1 MAKRSKAPFEYE
13 AGSKYGAQMGRRS
26 TPLAELVGKVKL
38 QRVKMYDG
46 DYDKGGAYWGAP
58 ANVWCAANREGLLL
72 FCRSSSRQ
80 AAKKTFMS
88 RFPQLRWV
96 N

>member
-46 DYDKGGAYWGAP
+46 DYDKGGAYWGGGGTP
-58 ANVWCAANREGLLL
+58 L
-72 FCRSSSRQ
+72 FCAWDENGDAHYFRAENQRAAEQ
-80 AAKKTFMS
+80 ALVKAGLD
-88 RFPQLRWV
+88 RR
-96 N
+96 